1 MKNINYNDA
10 FSNVSDI
17 TSLIRVFE
25 SYGNVFNKVGR
36 GYTTK
41 CEFHND
47 KNPSMA
53 VYEYQG
59 TGFYKCMSCGTTGN
73 IVSYIKEKEGCNG
86 YHALEIIYD
95 RLSLDISPYITHEEL
110 SEEEKQKRLE
120 EAKKKLEEDKIRNK
134 HLALLHKTSDKKFL
148 IGVNDVTTKCDE
160 LIEEIKKGSKDYEK
174 VEVINHAMYKVDR
187 TCYIDKY
194 ISEDYTGII
203 EALQLANEGKRVLL
217 ISPTGSGKNYTTVK
231 VINECLKYPVALV
244 SPNASNVEQ
253 GMKSYNLSGAYGD
266 LSIDEAFKEDSLI
279 KIMTWDK
286 AVKLKDNE
294 KVKDHILLLD
304 EADQVFR
311 DLYRE
316 KAIRGFNDVAP
327 LFKGRLDMTGT
338 PTKLDFSEFDYII
351 EYKQRKQTN
360 YKVKMYDGISQD
372 KMLEIINNSN
382 NFGILYDNK
391 DTLEFLNNNTSKNTE
406 VITSENK
413 KVSKLYKMIMENSSM
428 GDFEG
433 CLNTSVMVASVNI
446 NNNNITDIIVAGVKD
461 IGTIKQYVA
470 RYRGLEEVRVHIFN
484 NYKEIDG
491 QIYSIEDAIKK
502 ECECITEEVT
512 RMNIELLTDEIGYK
526 IDKFNLTP
534 LQSSGEKFYRDAEL
548 GVYKAN
554 YSNIRGLMYSRY
566 YSSRSA
572 KQFRV
577 LLQEQ
582 FKDIDVNIELVETS
596 EKTKNDIKQIRH
608 TKNEEINEALK
619 ILEQYKNDLIG
630 IVEYMEGSISDELDK
645 YMTYNKINPFKISVD
660 LEDKGLLE
668 CFKHKKVKD
677 QNKIFTKYVV
687 EYGYSVDYAWKISQE
702 SKNTRTN
709 IFRAM
714 NLITY
719 RHLKEELPIV
729 INPNLQ
735 EVKLYEYIESKV
747 GLAQYYN
754 KESIKALTED
764 LKAQYNA
771 FNLKEK
777 DVSSILKNMYNIK
790 EVKMNS
796 DKIDEIDDELFLL
809 NIRTEKKHAGKRV
822 GIMKIESYKTINSL
836 KEELA
841 VPNLDYSIEKYIN
854 TKIKQCYKALDIDVR
869 RNYVLEDI
877 LIYIPNN

>member
-17 TSLIRVFE
+17 ASLIRVFE
-25 SYGNVFNKVGR
+25 SYGNVLNKVGR

-73 IVSYIKEKEGCNG
+73 IVSYVKEKEGCNG
-86 YHALEIIYD
+86 YQALEIIYD
-95 RLSLDISPYITHEEL
+95 RLSLDISPYVTCEEL

-120 EAKKKLEEDKIRNK
+120 EANKKLEEDKIRNK
-134 HLALLHKTSDKKFL
+134 HLALLHKTADKKFI
-148 IGVNDVTTKCDE
+148 IGCNNVTDKCEE
-160 LIEEIKKGSKDYEK
+160 LIEEIKNGSKDYEK

-217 ISPTGSGKNYTTVK
+217 ISPTGSGKNYTTVD
-231 VINECLKYPVALV
+231 VNNRCLKYPIALV

-253 GMKSYNLSGAYGD
+253 GMKSYNIAGAYGD
-266 LSIDEAFKEDSLI
+266 LSIDEAFNSNSLI
-279 KIMTWDK
+279 KMMTWDK
-286 AVKLKDNE
+286 TIKLKGNE
-294 KVKDHILLLD
+294 KVGDHILLLD
-304 EADQVFR
+304 EADQTFR

-351 EYKQRKQTN
+351 EYKQKKQTD
-360 YKVKMYDGISQD
+360 YKVKMYNGISHD

-382 NFGILYDNK
+382 NFGMLYDNK
-391 DTLEFLNNNTSKNTE
+391 ETLEFLNNNTSKNTE
-406 VITSENK
+406 VLTSENK
-413 KVSKLYKMIMENSSM
+413 KVSKLYKAIMENSSM
-428 GDFEG
+428 NEFEG
-433 CLNTSVMVASVNI
+433 CLNTSVMVAGVNI
-446 NNNNITDIIVAGVKD
+446 KNDNITDIIVAGVKD

-470 RYRGLEEVRVHIFN
+470 RYRGLEKVRVHIFN
-484 NYKEIDG
+484 NYKEVDG

-502 ECECITEEVT
+502 ECEYISEEVT
-512 RMNIELLTDEIGYK
+512 RMNMELLTDEIGYK
-526 IDKFNLTP
+526 IDQFNLTP
-534 LQSSGEKFYRDAEL
+534 LQASGEKFYRDAEL

-582 FKDIDVNIELVETS
+582 FKDIDENIELVETS
-596 EKTKNDIKQIRH
+596 EEIKKELKQVKH
-608 TKNEEINEALK
+608 TKNEEIKNAIEVLEA
-619 ILEQYKNDLIG
+619 YKEDLIG
-630 IVEYMEGSISDELDK
+630 IADYIDETISEDLDK
-645 YMTYNKINPFKISVD
+645 YLRYNKITPFLKLLQ
-660 LEDKGLLE
+660 LEEKGLDRH
-668 CFKHKKVKD
+668 FKHKKVKD

-687 EYGYSVDYAWKISQE
+687 EYGYSIDYAWKISQE

-714 NLITY
+714 NAIVY
-719 RHLKEELPIV
+719 RHLKEEFPV
-729 INPNLQ
+729 AINNNLQ
-735 EVKLYEYIESKV
+735 EVKLYEYIDKKV
-747 GLAQYYN
+747 GLCEYYN
-754 KESIKALTED
+754 KEGIKALTED
-764 LKAQYNA
+764 LKKDFKV

-777 DVSSILKNMYNIK
+777 DVSILLKTMYNVK
-790 EVKMNS
+790 EVKMS
-796 DKIDEIDDELFLL
+796 SESIETIDDELFLM

-822 GIMKIESYKTINSL
+822 GIMKIDSYKTIKTL

-841 VPNLDYSIEKYIN
+841 VPISDNSIDKFLN
-854 TKIKQCYKALDIDVR
+854 TKIKQCWKLINDKDKASYNLR
-869 RNYVLEDI
+869 DI
-877 LIYIPNN
+877 LI